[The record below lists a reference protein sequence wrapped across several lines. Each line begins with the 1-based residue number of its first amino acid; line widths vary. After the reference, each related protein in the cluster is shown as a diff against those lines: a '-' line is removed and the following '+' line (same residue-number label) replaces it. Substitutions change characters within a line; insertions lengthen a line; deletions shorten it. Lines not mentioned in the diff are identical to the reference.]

1 VNQYLASKKEAA
13 EFFCVS
19 VQALDGWF
27 TAGCPVHERDA
38 NGRIKSLDLAAMA
51 QWRIGRAEGSSAY
64 EVERTRLTKA
74 QADKTELEVQELRGI
89 LVRVPSAAEHW
100 RGMVARARAK
110 LLSLP
115 SRIAAAIAPPEKVA
129 QCQDLAQGL
138 VYEALAELAGDG
150 IPDDVRMRAAAIDRS
165 DG

>member
-1 VNQYLASKKEAA
+1 
-13 EFFCVS
+13 
-19 VQALDGWF
+19 
-27 TAGCPVHERDA
+27 
-38 NGRIKSLDLAAMA
+38 MA

-89 LVRVPSAAEHW
+89 LVRVPAAAEHW

-115 SRIAAAIAPPEKVA
+115 SRIAAAIATPEKVA

-150 IPDDVRMRAAAIDRS
+150 IPDDVRMRAAAIDRP